1 MRYGKIDEM
10 DVCKISNKKSAFKNT
25 VFKFSSFKCPF
36 IYIRQL
42 IYLWTPKMNMKL

>member
-25 VFKFSSFKCPF
+25 AFKVRMPLY
-36 IYIRQL
+36 IY
-42 IYLWTPKMNMKL
+42 